1 LANTLGDEM
10 VRKCREI
17 EIVIKGGNFV
27 HTTHDYFGETC
38 EELKNIILK
47 FIDARSLNFRYTDDK
62 DDPRGPQRDTHSQN
76 EDDDKS
82 DVGN

>member
-1 LANTLGDEM
+1 M
-10 VRKCREI
+10 VVKCREI

-47 FIDARSLNFRYTDDK
+47 FIDKFNKRIWHFFNYSRHKLLVSFYILINF
-62 DDPRGPQRDTHSQN
+62 
-76 EDDDKS
+76 E
-82 DVGN
+82 